1 MKVPPEGEE
10 DEETTGRTAALL
22 MDEVMEFF
30 LFLSRR
36 RVEEAVGD
44 RLIECWESSLPLLD
58 QIVQTRKTLMSE
70 GVCAVDEVVEM
81 LG

>member
-44 RLIECWESSLPLLD
+44 QLTGCLESSRPSMD

-70 GVCAVDEVVEM
+70 GVCAVDEVVGM
-81 LG
+81 LC

>member
-1 MKVPPEGEE
+1 MQVPPEGEE
-10 DEETTGRTAALL
+10 DEETMGRTAALL

-36 RVEEAVGD
+36 RVEEAAGD
-44 RLIECWESSLPLLD
+44 QLTGCLESSRPSMD

-70 GVCAVDEVVEM
+70 GVCAVDEVVGM